1 MFSFGDEVEETYNN
15 PSGSI
20 KRFLGLKGGCAANT
34 ELQSSCAK
42 ESLSVNQSRSRPDG
56 KLASRSSLQ
65 KAESVLKAKGRG
77 IGKTGQ
83 LWTSE

>member
-20 KRFLGLKGGCAANT
+20 KRFLCRRGGCAANT

-42 ESLSVNQSRSRPDG
+42 TESVSLSVFQSISLLVSQFALMVE
-56 KLASRSSLQ
+56 LASRSPLQ
-65 KAESVLKAKGRG
+65 KADSF
-77 IGKTGQ
+77 
-83 LWTSE
+83 